1 MGCRPGSL
9 GSSLA
14 EAAGEGVAA
23 QIIPVNYPMF
33 WDMRTL
39 LPLFGI
45 SEPGTRKM

>member
-14 EAAGEGVAA
+14 EAAGEGA
-23 QIIPVNYPMF
+23 QIIPVNHHMF